1 MVFIINFIVLFYII
15 QFSYISNSL
24 QPQVV
29 HLINSGYLLINRDVI
44 FRFIIDNLNQNGKV
58 PLLEEDQN
66 LLANQNNN
74 QNIYRFKC
82 FEEDI
87 CIFINNFIYIFSSD
101 GNFTKKLIIPIEN
114 DNGQYIITPYNILL
128 KDLNIFNYILFSIN
142 GKGNF
147 VYYFYSL
154 NNNSNENLVLM
165 KNEIPIFEEDERS
178 LNLKD
183 IDFTCQL
190 IKNSMLCFFSNGSN
204 NDMIIKK
211 FSIDFE
217 KKIIKLLNFAK
228 PEVNLNFSGK
238 ILKSLIKRDNSRIL
252 ILYSTKDNKNNKI
265 RQGCAIYNV
274 F

>member
-87 CIFINNFIYIFSSD
+87 CIFWNSVRNVGCGD
-101 GNFTKKLIIPIEN
+101 GTEC
-114 DNGQYIITPYNILL
+114 D
-128 KDLNIFNYILFSIN
+128 DC
-142 GKGNF
+142 KG
-147 VYYFYSL
+147 
-154 NNNSNENLVLM
+154 
-165 KNEIPIFEEDERS
+165 
-178 LNLKD
+178 
-183 IDFTCQL
+183 
-190 IKNSMLCFFSNGSN
+190 GSW
-204 NDMIIKK
+204 
-211 FSIDFE
+211 
-217 KKIIKLLNFAK
+217 
-228 PEVNLNFSGK
+228 
-238 ILKSLIKRDNSRIL
+238 
-252 ILYSTKDNKNNKI
+252 
-265 RQGCAIYNV
+265 
-274 F
+274 